1 MPWARSS
8 QPAGRPPSARR
19 LRRRQLGPRV
29 LDHQLRPID
38 EIGVFVFAPDPR
50 RRSGDGAAHGLLQAL
65 VARGAAPRPQSHRA
79 PHHVRSARYA
89 TRPTLEHQP
98 MTSPLTLGDPALDQD
113 HAHLQE
119 LIAQLFDARPEQA
132 ASSLDALRAHAARH
146 FAVED
151 ADLLAMQDGNAK
163 CHVDEHAAVLKSL
176 DEVRALLG
184 GETMS
189 AEARSALLRR
199 LAVHLRD
206 WLPEHVQQMDAG
218 VAAHRSKRR
227 FGGAPVQI
235 VRR

>member
-1 MPWARSS
+1 
-8 QPAGRPPSARR
+8 
-19 LRRRQLGPRV
+19 
-29 LDHQLRPID
+29 
-38 EIGVFVFAPDPR
+38 
-50 RRSGDGAAHGLLQAL
+50 
-65 VARGAAPRPQSHRA
+65 
-79 PHHVRSARYA
+79 
-89 TRPTLEHQP
+89 